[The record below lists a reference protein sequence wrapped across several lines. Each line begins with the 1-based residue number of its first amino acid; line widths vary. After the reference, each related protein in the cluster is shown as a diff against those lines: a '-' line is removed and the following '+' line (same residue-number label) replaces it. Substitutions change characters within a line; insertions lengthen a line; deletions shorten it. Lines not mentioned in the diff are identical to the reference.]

1 MPSMKMSV
9 PHSLPREKA
18 IDRLKNMTEQI
29 KKQYGNMVQNL
40 KESWSNDSGS
50 FSFTV
55 MGFDVSGNVKVEDR
69 EVKLDGQIPIAAL
82 AFKGKI
88 ESVIRDKMTELLQD

>member
-1 MPSMKMSV
+1 MPSMKMSIQ
-9 PHSLPREKA
+9 HNLPREKA
-18 IDRLKNMTEQI
+18 IERLKNMTEQI

-40 KESWSNDSGS
+40 SESWSNDTGS

-82 AFKGKI
+82 AFKGRI
-88 ESVIRDKMTELLQD
+88 ESVIRDKMTELLKD

>member
-1 MPSMKMSV
+1 MPSIKLSV
-9 PHSLPREKA
+9 PHNLTKENA
-18 IDRLKNMTEQI
+18 IERLRKMTEQI

-40 KESWSNDSGS
+40 SESWADDSGS

-55 MGFDVSGNVKVEDR
+55 MGFDVSGKVKVEDR
-69 EVKLDGQIPIAAL
+69 EVNMQGQIPIAAL

-88 ESVIRDKMTELLQD
+88 ESVIRDKMTELLEE